1 VEPHA
6 FDLDLAALLDD
17 GAPAVPAELSAHL
30 EGCRRCRDLLAAH
43 RRVAETLRGLER
55 QRAPARL
62 TLESVLQRLDPE
74 SEAAPATQLFRSA
87 RRLRAPQKLT
97 PPAWRS
103 LRPPRART
111 RVLQL
116 TSALLAAAIAVGVG
130 LALWPHHKA
139 PVIRVS
145 IVSMEN
151 DAEIAKLSKRDRDTL
166 LVFAPATG
174 LMGDA
179 R

>member
-17 GAPAVPAELSAHL
+17 GAPVVPAEVSAHL
-30 EGCRRCRDLLAAH
+30 EECRRCRDLLAAH
-43 RRVAETLRGLER
+43 RRVAETLRVLER
-55 QRAPARL
+55 RRAPAGL

-74 SEAAPATQLFRSA
+74 AEAVPTTQLFRGA

-97 PPAWRS
+97 PPWRS
-103 LRPPRART
+103 LRPPRARK

-116 TSALLAAAIAVGVG
+116 SSALLAAAIAVAVG
-130 LALWPHHKA
+130 LALWPRHKA